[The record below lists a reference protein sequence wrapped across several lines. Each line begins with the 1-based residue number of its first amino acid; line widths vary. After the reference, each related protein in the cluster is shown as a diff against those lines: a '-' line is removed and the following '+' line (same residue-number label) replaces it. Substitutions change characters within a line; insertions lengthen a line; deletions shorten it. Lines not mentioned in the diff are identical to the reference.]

1 MQTLFCFPCRY
12 LWLLTSYTYHR
23 IRHVK
28 CDEGKPSCAQCTKT
42 GRVCDGYE
50 KPPCTRVAQPKATS
64 YCSPYP
70 TVPNTR
76 TIAPRLLGNNDEA
89 RSFEFFQHVLGPSVF
104 DAFSNLAAVDQ
115 LTMQLS
121 HSDGVVKHAVV
132 ALGSIG
138 EQLMK
143 DRSLSLK
150 RSDHDKSLH
159 FAHVQNVKAIQ
170 QLRKQL
176 SCGKQQSVELTLLC
190 CFLFII
196 FDFFYGDDVSS
207 HAHLK
212 AGLQILHS
220 CIPQGMRSTES
231 TNLRK
236 WKTPS
241 PILGDFARI
250 FSVMDLHAAVWLGLS
265 SFQSPPLVDVS
276 NGVLSDKPI
285 SVFNT
290 LEDASYSLNFQLMRI
305 HVFHHSLAPYRSA
318 SYTSGTC
325 FYLFAYILMMIETS
339 FYCAHNASE

>member
-1 MQTLFCFPCRY
+1 MQALFCFPCSH
-12 LWLLTSYTYHR
+12 LWSLTYRTYRR

-50 KPPCTRVAQPKATS
+50 KTLSTRVAQPQATV

-70 TVPNTR
+70 TVPNVR
-76 TIAPRLLGNNDEA
+76 ILAPRLSGNNDES
-89 RSFEFFQHVLGPSVF
+89 RSFEFFQNVLGPSLF
-104 DAFSNLAAVDQ
+104 DAFTNLAAVDQ

-121 HSDGVVKHAVV
+121 HSNGVVKHAVV

-138 EQLMK
+138 EQLMR
-143 DRSLSLK
+143 DRSLSLR
-150 RSDHDKSLH
+150 RSDHDKGLH

-176 SCGKQQSVELTLLC
+176 SYGEQQSIELTLVC

-220 CIPQGMRSTES
+220 CNSQGVCSTEP
-231 TNLRK
+231 TNLGTS
-236 WKTPS
+236 KTPN
-241 PILGDFARI
+241 PILADFARI
-250 FSVMDLHAAVWLGLS
+250 FSVMDLHTAVWLGLS
-265 SFQSPPLVDVS
+265 SFQSPPLVDVG
-276 NGVLSDKPI
+276 NGILSDKPT
-285 SVFNT
+285 SVFKT
-290 LEDASYSLNFQLMRI
+290 LEDASFSLNFQLMRI
-305 HVFHHSLAPYRSA
+305 HVFHHSLAAYRSA
-318 SYTSGTC
+318 SHISSR
-325 FYLFAYILMMIETS
+325 FFS
-339 FYCAHNASE
+339 SVPVF

>member
-1 MQTLFCFPCRY
+1 MQALFCFPCSNF
-12 LWLLTSYTYHR
+12 WLLTSRTYHR

-50 KPPCTRVAQPKATS
+50 KTFSTKVTQPKAAM
-64 YCSPYP
+64 YRPPYP
-70 TVPNTR
+70 TVPNLQ
-76 TIAPRLLGNNDEA
+76 ILAPRLSGSGDEA
-89 RSFEFFQHVLGPSVF
+89 RSFEFFHRVLGPLMF
-104 DAFSNLAAVDQ
+104 DAFSNLAAVNQ

-121 HSDGVVKHAVV
+121 HSDSVVKHAVV

-143 DRSLSLK
+143 DRSLSLRK
-150 RSDHDKSLH
+150 SDHDKGLH
-159 FAHVQNVKAIQ
+159 FAQVQNVKAIQ

-176 SCGKQQSVELTLLC
+176 SCGEQQSIELTLLC

-212 AGLQILHS
+212 AGLKILHS
-220 CIPQGMRSTES
+220 CIPQTMGSTES
-231 TNLRK
+231 TNFET
-236 WKTPS
+236 WKILS

-265 SFQSPPLVDVS
+265 SFQSPPLVDVG
-276 NGVLSDKPI
+276 NGILSDKPI
-285 SVFNT
+285 SVFKT
-290 LEDASYSLNFQLMRI
+290 LEDASDSLNFQLMRI
-305 HVFHHSLAPYRSA
+305 HVFHHSLAAYKSA
-318 SYTSGTC
+318 SCTSGRFSHLCPCIPMSTKIR
-325 FYLFAYILMMIETS
+325 LTRRR
-339 FYCAHNASE
+339 HK